1 MLRKTVNHR
10 RIQILVASLI
20 VLETF
25 AAGVWHV
32 VKSRAPLA
40 GNVEASIFETSR
52 DLAPAVI
59 PETVTPEASFG
70 RIKIPSIALDAAI
83 DSVGLTP
90 GSDMAVPSDPLHA
103 GWYDLGPRP
112 GEIGSAV
119 IDGHVNWYYG
129 ATGVF
134 ADLHKLQAG
143 DTITVEDA
151 TGVSSSFV
159 VREIRRYDPSAD
171 ASEVFFSTDG
181 KAHLNLITC
190 DGVWDKNAQ
199 QYSVRLV
206 VFADK
211 I

>member
-1 MLRKTVNHR
+1 MFKKTVNHR

-25 AAGVWHV
+25 AAGFWYVI
-32 VKSRAPLA
+32 KSHAPLA
-40 GNVEASIFETSR
+40 GNVEASVFETSG
-52 DLAPAVI
+52 DPVSTVS
-59 PETVTPEASFG
+59 PGTVTPEASFG
-70 RIKIPSIALDAAI
+70 RLKIPSIALDADIEGVA
-83 DSVGLTP
+83 LTP
-90 GSDMAVPSDPLHA
+90 ENDMAVPQDPLHA

-119 IDGHVNWYYG
+119 IDGHVSWYYG

-151 TGVSSSFV
+151 AGVSTSFV
-159 VREIRRYDPSAD
+159 VREIRRYDPGAD
-171 ASEVFFSTDG
+171 ASDVFFSTDG
-181 KAHLNLITC
+181 RAHLNLITC

-199 QYSVRLV
+199 EYSARLV